1 MHLLKDIHLAVCLLV
16 WTASLSAQEVNI
28 TAKGAAAT
36 GATTGGPV
44 FTTPP
49 DAVVSDS
56 SGAHFMA
63 IADTVT
69 SIEEKELAFD
79 ATLRAPRDPSGDQSN
94 GVRFYLFTLKPKEK
108 VSLKLEAENPN
119 HVGMEFLQPSKPDK
133 MQREYAR
140 LNMMLKTVKSSRQE
154 IRNITSE
161 PYQVGLMVY
170 GRMHHWFKV
179 HITRTK

>member
-1 MHLLKDIHLAVCLLV
+1 MHHFKNLHLVACLLV
-16 WTASLSAQEVNI
+16 WAVSLSAQEVNI
-28 TAKGAAAT
+28 TSVGAAAPST
-36 GATTGGPV
+36 TTGGPV

-49 DAVVSDS
+49 ETVVSDN
-56 SGAHFMA
+56 SGAHFMV
-63 IADTVT
+63 IADSIT

-108 VSLKLEAENPN
+108 LSLKLEAENPN
-119 HVGMEFLQPSKPDK
+119 HVGMEFLQPSKPDR

-140 LNMMLKTVKSSRQE
+140 LNMMAKTLKSSRQE

-179 HITRTK
+179 HITRTM